1 MKSVEFPSLKEI
13 RRFFCYDISCQSV
26 LREKLTTLRKI
37 RWPSCPSDFSAVK
50 AAIGDG
56 KSIGDA
62 IKSYDKIMEIIGH
75 DPMED
80 GSGLTDRELAR
91 LSDAQLRAMLD
102 RLSK

>member
-1 MKSVEFPSLKEI
+1 MAGKRKRDSPDEAL
-13 RRFFCYDISCQSV
+13 RRDLLERMQDPHTRGKIAD
-26 LREKLTTLRKI
+26 TL
-37 RWPSCPSDFSAVK
+37 VK